1 MEEYKELITCV
12 DFVVELSA
20 KIAVRLT
27 LNEIEVYKK
36 KDRI

>member
-1 MEEYKELITCV
+1 MEEYKELITYI

-27 LNEIEVYKK
+27 LHEIEIYKK